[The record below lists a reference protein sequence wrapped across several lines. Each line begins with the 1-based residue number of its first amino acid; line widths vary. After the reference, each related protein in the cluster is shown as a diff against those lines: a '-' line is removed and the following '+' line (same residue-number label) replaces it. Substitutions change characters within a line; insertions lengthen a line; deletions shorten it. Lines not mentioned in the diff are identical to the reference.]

1 MEIAPHSVSAYLK
14 QLNIYLQK
22 AQASV
27 VGEVSQVND
36 RGHVYFTIKDQQ
48 ENAVLECIMWKS
60 RYQYSGVALEVGQ
73 EVLLRGKPS
82 VYAPMGKMS
91 FVADS
96 IELVGEGALKKAYDT
111 LKAKLQAEGV
121 FASEKKRLI
130 PDFVKTIGVV
140 TSAHGAVIHDFM
152 NNLGR
157 NGFKVKLMHT
167 TVEGAESGKEIIM
180 SLRAFKK
187 QDIDVLVL
195 IRGGGSMQSLVGFDN
210 EVLVREIAAYPVPVL
225 AGIGH
230 HEDVTLASLAADLTA
245 STPSIVA
252 TSINESWTQARQV
265 VETSEQL
272 IASRYATALRDTKD
286 SLQASYEAATT
297 HLEQFFAEYE
307 KIQNFIE
314 YRLGALSE
322 SVKNTATTLDSYCGA
337 FVHTISRTITTVR
350 ERTEAVESQVFTS
363 YTRAV
368 KDTHKEVLELEKSI
382 SFSNPERQLSLGYS
396 ILRKNGKIVKKVAE
410 IQSEDQ
416 LEVQL
421 GDGVITTKAL

>member
-1 MEIAPHSVSAYLK
+1 MEIAPHSVSAYLER
-14 QLNIYLQK
+14 LNIYLQK
-22 AQASV
+22 AQAAV

-36 RGHVYFTIKDQQ
+36 RGHVYFTIKDQE

-60 RYQYSGVALEVGQ
+60 RYQYSGVTLEVGQ
-73 EVLLRGKPS
+73 EVLLKGRPS
-82 VYAPMGKMS
+82 IYAPMGKMS

-96 IELVGEGALKKAYDT
+96 VELVGEGVLKKAYDT
-111 LKAKLQAEGV
+111 LKAKLQVEGV
-121 FASEKKRLI
+121 FAAEKKRPI

-157 NGFKVKLMHT
+157 NGFNVKLLHT

-187 QDIDVLVL
+187 LEIDVLVL

-252 TSINESWTQARQV
+252 TKINESWTEARQV
-265 VETSEQL
+265 VAASERL
-272 IASRYATALRDTKD
+272 IEHHYTTTLRDAKD
-286 SLQASYEAATT
+286 SLNQSYEAATK
-297 HLEQFFAEYE
+297 HLEGFFAEYDR
-307 KIQNFIE
+307 IQSFIE
-314 YRLGALSE
+314 YRLGALGAL
-322 SVKNTATTLDSYCGA
+322 VKHTAVTLDGYGRA
-337 FVHTISRTITTVR
+337 FMHTIARNITTFR
-350 ERTEAVESQVFTS
+350 EKTESIETQVFSS
-363 YTRAV
+363 YTQAV
-368 KDTHKEVLELEKSI
+368 KDTQRDILELEKRI
-382 SFSNPERQLSLGYS
+382 SYSNPERQLSLGYS
-396 ILRKNGKIVKKVAE
+396 ILRKNGTVVKQVAE
-410 IQSEDQ
+410 IQPKDL

-421 GDGVITTKAL
+421 ADGVITTKAQ